1 MALPTPLEQQYRDQY
16 GNPDGEQLGALTAG
30 GFGAR
35 DEQRRRE
42 QEALRSQRSQRV
54 MQSSLR
60 RAMRRGNYR
69 AVRSIVE
76 GAAAGGINLQGFEA
90 GGGIASSE
98 RNLSSL
104 RYNKDPNEKSVWST
118 LSGNSG
124 SRSAEG
130 VPRPMDGTPDSA
142 QAPARSVVE
151 TQPLGVGK
159 GNILDQAGSK
169 LDLQRE
175 QVSQQN
181 FVDSVRQRSLEIGLG
196 REKPTEDQ
204 IQNMLKN
211 AERIGLSSEEDKKK
225 LLEIVQSS
233 SNKGWAERNIAP
245 EGIVI
250 PEVVTNDPALDGTD
264 AGNGKLYRYK
274 PRKDMSE
281 GISDKTKLMARLQTV
296 DESRVSAEKE
306 QEQRRRNLRRAR
318 IERDGGVRALLERGT
333 DWSKVPRGDQVK
345 MIMRDYGVSQKVASE
360 LLAGVE
366 KRASEI

>member
-16 GNPDGEQLGALTAG
+16 GNPNGELLGAITAG

-42 QEALRSQRSQRV
+42 QEALRSQRGQRL
-54 MQSSLR
+54 MKSSLR
-60 RAMRRGNYR
+60 RAMRRGNYN

-98 RNLSSL
+98 RNLSRL
-104 RYNKDPNEKSVWST
+104 RYNKDPNEKGVWAQ
-118 LSGNSG
+118 LSKSNRIQGG
-124 SRSAEG
+124 FGER
-130 VPRPMDGTPDSA
+130 D
-142 QAPARSVVE
+142 
-151 TQPLGVGK
+151 
-159 GNILDQAGSK
+159 ILDQAGSK

-233 SNKGWAERNIAP
+233 SNKGWAERNTTP
-245 EGIVI
+245 KGIVI

-274 PRKDMSE
+274 SRKDMSE
-281 GISDKTKLMARLQTV
+281 GISDKTKLIATFQTV
-296 DESRVSAEKE
+296 DESRVSKEKE
-306 QEQRRRNLRRAR
+306 QEQRRGDLRMAR